1 VGEWM
6 DLEIKIW
13 KLKQTQKAK
22 YPMFLLICAIYTL
35 NNGDEN
41 NKMECSCKMRAVYG
55 GSARVSTE
63 K

>member
-1 VGEWM
+1 ME
-6 DLEIKIW
+6 LEIIRLSEVNK
-13 KLKQTQKAK
+13 TQKAK